1 MGECENEIMY
11 LVCNINK
18 TVCRTLP
25 HLFLLPF
32 SCLFLF
38 FSVIFL
44 VSSSSLPLLL
54 LLFLFFYFSPH
65 LLSSPPLLTSS
76 LRLLSSSPFVSLR
89 LSPSPHLPIYRAGNG
104 VARRKE
110 RLAHSTLRYPFPSRR
125 EEGLSLH
132 SGDDGQRKTTTR
144 TARGTET

>member
-32 SCLFLF
+32 PRLFLF
-38 FSVIFL
+38 FSVI
-44 VSSSSLPLLL
+44 SLSLRH
-54 LLFLFFYFSPH
+54 LFLFFSFS
-65 LLSSPPLLTSS
+65 SSSSTSLLTSS

-89 LSPSPHLPIYRAGNG
+89 LTSSPHLPIYRAGNG